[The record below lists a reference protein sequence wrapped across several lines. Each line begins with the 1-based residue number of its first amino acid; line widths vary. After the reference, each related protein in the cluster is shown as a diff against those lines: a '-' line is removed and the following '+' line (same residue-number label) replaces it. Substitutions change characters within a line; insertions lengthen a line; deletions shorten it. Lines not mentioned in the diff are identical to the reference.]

1 MFCSRCGKELP
12 DDSQFCS
19 KCGNTLALGSSKA
32 PSPKQ
37 SSRWTL
43 RVIVALVVILGAF
56 GALAW
61 RLAHPT
67 VPSTTA
73 IDAVMAMQPRS
84 SGLTT
89 QTPITPAVMST
100 QEIFQMA
107 SGGVTLIEVFDDQ
120 GNKRGQGS
128 GFVVSRDGI
137 TLTNYHVIRGAAR
150 ATAKFSDGTWSEVN
164 GVVSYDAAR
173 DVAVIKLAS
182 PPKTVLQL
190 GNSDNVQV
198 GQKIVAIGSPLGFQN
213 TLSEGIVSGVRNGV
227 IQMSD
232 PISPGSSGGAVF
244 DSYGKVIGISVATV
258 AMGQNLNFAVPI
270 NWAKPYLN
278 AGDLRTLAD
287 VAAENTVTQDVLNG
301 SVTVPNGQGRNLNI
315 VLNPNVMSNAEIDG
329 QISSA
334 GGMDGKITLAL
345 YFQNT
350 PIYKCR
356 NTSCVIHQRI
366 VLPGTY
372 VLTLDNRVSPIFGR
386 TVTGQISLKYVK

>member
-1 MFCSRCGKELP
+1 
-12 DDSQFCS
+12 
-19 KCGNTLALGSSKA
+19 
-32 PSPKQ
+32 
-37 SSRWTL
+37 
-43 RVIVALVVILGAF
+43 VVVALVVALGAL

-61 RLAHPT
+61 RLGHPAA
-67 VPSTTA
+67 PSTTG
-73 IDAVMAMQPRS
+73 IDAMMAVQPRS
-84 SGLTT
+84 EVATV
-89 QTPITPAVMST
+89 QAPPTPAVMST

-107 SGGVTLIEVFDDQ
+107 SGGVTLIEVFDNE

-128 GFVVSRDGI
+128 GFVVSPDGM

-150 ATAKFSDGTWSEVN
+150 ATAKFSDGTWSEVD
-164 GVVSYDAAR
+164 GVASYDAAH

-182 PPKTVLQL
+182 PPKTVLRL
-190 GNSDNVQV
+190 GNSDNVKV
-198 GQKIVAIGSPLGFQN
+198 GQKVVAIGSPLGFQN

-244 DSYGKVIGISVATV
+244 DSYGRVIGISVATV
-258 AMGQNLNFAVPI
+258 TMGQNLNFAVPI
-270 NWAKPYLN
+270 NWAKPYLSAAN
-278 AGDLRTLAD
+278 LRTLAD

-301 SVTVPNGQGRNLNI
+301 SVTVPNGKGRDWNI

-329 QISSA
+329 QISSS

-345 YFQNT
+345 YFQNH
-350 PIYKCR
+350 PIYACR

-366 VLPGTY
+366 VLPGAY
-372 VLTLDNRVSPIFGR
+372 ALMLDNRVSPIFGR